1 MKKKKFL
8 ILFLKCFFTVI
19 FCFSFLSISILNV
32 SAKNIVKKESRQ
44 KINLL
49 YKKAVSYYSQNELQK
64 AEKVFSA
71 ILSIDPKQKAALN
84 YINKKI
90 PAREERLQKIAIR
103 QRRIAAAQKLR
114 QDRLAEKQKL
124 AEEKAAKAKELR
136 EAKLQARRK
145 AKEERLKAREER
157 IQKANRL
164 KEERIAK
171 DNKIKEEKA
180 RKRREAR
187 LQAKQEDQRRIAAAQ
202 KLRQDRLAE
211 KQKLA
216 EEKAA
221 KAKELREAKLQARQE
236 RMEDLRKS
244 REENDYITIKSESA
258 REIFE
263 DANHLRSI
271 GKYENVVPLYNYAY
285 DIARD
290 KSLKKEIARAKKIE
304 QRRAKK
310 EKKKKIDALYKKALS
325 YYSDGRLDDA
335 KETFEKVLS
344 IDPDQRKAARYIDKK
359 IPLRK
364 RRLENIK
371 KRQKAR
377 QGRLE
382 KAQKAKEKKLESI
395 KQRNSEKKRRHR
407 NK

>member
-1 MKKKKFL
+1 MKKKKFS
-8 ILFLKCFFTVI
+8 ILFLRCFFTVI

-32 SAKNIVKKESRQ
+32 SAENTAKKESRQ

-49 YKKAVSYYSQNELQK
+49 YKKAVSYYSQNELQE

-103 QRRIAAAQKLR
+103 QRRIAAAQKLK

-136 EAKLQARRK
+136 E
-145 AKEERLKAREER
+145 E
-157 IQKANRL
+157 
-164 KEERIAK
+164 
-171 DNKIKEEKA
+171 
-180 RKRREAR
+180 
-187 LQAKQEDQRRIAAAQ
+187 
-202 KLRQDRLAE
+202 
-211 KQKLA
+211 
-216 EEKAA
+216 
-221 KAKELREAKLQARQE
+221 KLQARQE
-236 RMEDLRKS
+236 RIEDLRKS

-271 GKYENVVPLYNYAY
+271 GKYENVIPLYNYAY
-285 DIARD
+285 DVARD

-325 YYSDGRLDDA
+325 YYSDGQLDDA

-364 RRLENIK
+364 RQLENIK
-371 KRQKAR
+371 KRQKVR
-377 QGRLE
+377 QGRPE
-382 KAQKAKEKKLESI
+382 RAQKAKEKKLESI
-395 KQRNSEKKRRHR
+395 KQRSSEKKKRHR